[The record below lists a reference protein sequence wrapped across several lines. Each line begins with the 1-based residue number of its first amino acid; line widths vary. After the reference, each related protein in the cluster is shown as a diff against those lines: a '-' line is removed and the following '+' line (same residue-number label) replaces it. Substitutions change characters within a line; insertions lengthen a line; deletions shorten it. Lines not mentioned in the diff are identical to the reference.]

1 MNAAVRVL
9 VVDDSDDDVELV
21 MLELRRAG
29 WRPRYQRV
37 DKRASLVAA
46 LGKGEW
52 DLVVADYSLP
62 QLDALTT
69 LRIVHE
75 LDPNL
80 PCIVV
85 SGRTGEEAA
94 VETMQRGA
102 QDYVV
107 KDRLARLGPIVERV
121 LRDAGERR
129 DKEATERTLRELEQ
143 RFHAVIDTA
152 MDAVVTVDDGGLIE
166 TYNPAAERLF
176 GYTAGE
182 AIGMHMDTLL
192 TEPHARVS
200 GVNCELVGRRK
211 HGSTFPLEVSISE
224 VYVSGRRI
232 LTWIARDIQERKAFE
247 AHLAEQAL
255 RDPLTRLANRTLL
268 VDRLANVLSR
278 ASRHAA
284 SAALLFLDLDRFKVI
299 NDSLGHAA
307 GDEVL
312 RVVAKRLAALV
323 RPADT
328 VARLGGDEFVVLCDD
343 IEGVRGAELIAERV
357 SAALQAP
364 VTAGGTDV
372 VVSASIGIAVIDDP
386 TLDAETL
393 LRDADAAM
401 YRAKERGRDRFEI
414 FDREMRAQAAAR
426 VEIEQALQCA
436 VERGELRLLYQ
447 PQRSLRDGRLVG
459 FEAMLRWEHPDRGLL
474 APVDFLTV
482 GDETGLIVPVGA
494 WAIEE
499 ACTQARRWANRTHPA
514 PTIWVNVSARQLVHP
529 QFVDTIAALHRG
541 DGLMPLG
548 IELTEDALMSDPGV
562 AIAVTHELR
571 DLDVRI
577 AVDQYGAGYSS
588 LSCVKLFPIDTIKV
602 DRSFVRGVAR
612 DRNDAAI
619 ITAIVGLSRALGLE
633 VIADGVETG
642 EQVAALTEL
651 GCDIAQGH
659 HLAEPLPEQAAT
671 LLVETG

>member
-1 MNAAVRVL
+1 
-9 VVDDSDDDVELV
+9 
-21 MLELRRAG
+21 
-29 WRPRYQRV
+29 
-37 DKRASLVAA
+37 
-46 LGKGEW
+46 
-52 DLVVADYSLP
+52 
-62 QLDALTT
+62 
-69 LRIVHE
+69 
-75 LDPNL
+75 
-80 PCIVV
+80 
-85 SGRTGEEAA
+85 
-94 VETMQRGA
+94 
-102 QDYVV
+102 
-107 KDRLARLGPIVERV
+107 
-121 LRDAGERR
+121 
-129 DKEATERTLRELEQ
+129 
-143 RFHAVIDTA
+143 
-152 MDAVVTVDDGGLIE
+152 
-166 TYNPAAERLF
+166 
-176 GYTAGE
+176 
-182 AIGMHMDTLL
+182 
-192 TEPHARVS
+192 
-200 GVNCELVGRRK
+200 
-211 HGSTFPLEVSISE
+211 
-224 VYVSGRRI
+224 
-232 LTWIARDIQERKAFE
+232 
-247 AHLAEQAL
+247 
-255 RDPLTRLANRTLL
+255 LANRTLL

-357 SAALQAP
+357 SAALQTP
-364 VTAGGTDV
+364 VTVSGTDV
-372 VVSASIGIAVIDDP
+372 VVSASIGIAVIDEP

-426 VEIEQALQCA
+426 VEIEQALQRA
-436 VERGELRLLYQ
+436 LERGELRLLYQ

-474 APVDFLTV
+474 APADFLAV

-499 ACTQARRWANRTHPA
+499 ACTQARRWANRTQPA

-529 QFVDTIAALHRG
+529 QFVETVAAQHRG
-541 DGLMPLG
+541 DGLVPLG

-562 AIAVTHELR
+562 ATAVTHELR

-577 AVDQYGAGYSS
+577 AVDQFGAGYSS
-588 LSCVKLFPIDTIKV
+588 LSCVKLFPIDTIKL

-612 DRNDAAI
+612 DRHDAAI

-642 EQVAALTEL
+642 EQIAALTEL
-651 GCDIAQGH
+651 GCDVAQGY

-671 LLVETG
+671 LLVEKG